1 MEHSTG
7 KEGIL
12 QGHAS
17 CLTHI
22 QAVSSWH
29 EYKQNEERG
38 TSVASR
44 LDSARTEQIRLNRH
58 YLRSVVEVILLCSL
72 LEIALRGHD
81 ESNGSLNKGNFCEI
95 LQVVAKHNPIVEQR
109 LERRPRNATY
119 LSPEIQNMLLCIMGD
134 MLRKLI
140 SDSVRQAGFF
150 SLLAD
155 ESKDASKKEQLAIVV
170 RYVNEKAI
178 IHKRFLTFVEAISLT
193 AESLTSYTS
202 SPLLL
207 SMDWI
212 LHLSYLRNTMELPS

>member
-22 QAVSSWH
+22 QAISSWH

-44 LDSARTEQIRLNRH
+44 LDSARNEQIHRNRH
-58 YLRSVVEVILLCSL
+58 YLRSVGEVILLCSH
-72 LEIALRGHD
+72 LEIALQGHD
-81 ESNGSLNKGNFCEI
+81 ESNDSLNKGNFCEI
-95 LQVVAKHNPIVEQR
+95 VKQR
-109 LERRPRNATY
+109 LEQGPQNATY
-119 LSPEIQNMLLCIMGD
+119 LSPEIQNMLLRIMGD

-140 SDSVRQAGFF
+140 SDSVRQVGFF

-155 ESKDASKKEQLAIVV
+155 VSKDASKKEQLAIVV
-170 RYVNEKAI
+170 RYVDEK
-178 IHKRFLTFVEAISLT
+178 
-193 AESLTSYTS
+193 
-202 SPLLL
+202 
-207 SMDWI
+207 
-212 LHLSYLRNTMELPS
+212 